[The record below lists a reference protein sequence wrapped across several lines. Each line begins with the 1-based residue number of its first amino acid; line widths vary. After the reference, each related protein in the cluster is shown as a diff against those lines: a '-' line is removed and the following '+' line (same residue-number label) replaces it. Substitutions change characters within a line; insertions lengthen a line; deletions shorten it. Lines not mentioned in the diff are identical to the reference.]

1 MRTFD
6 IADIRSHPELKAQ
19 AAAWFHSKWEVPEE
33 EYLASMDE
41 CISGGASV
49 PQWYVAL
56 EDGVITGG
64 VGVIENDF
72 HVRRDL
78 SPNVCA
84 LYVEPRRRGLGLAG
98 ALRALAAFI
107 QADNHVDAAVVQVQ
121 RMGMALAAVA
131 NDGDGLSFEDID
143 VAVCIVVNLGH
154 CNFLLALRRFFGTP
168 GFPGLRF
175 YEKDA
180 PFRSCWGESWNRRGG
195 RVLSGFYFFWE
206 GAVTPEPFSSAMVPA
221 RQISLMPKGCSSA
234 RHVSV

>member
-56 EDGVITGG
+56 EDGGITGG

-78 SPNVCA
+78 
-84 LYVEPRRRGLGLAG
+84 GLAG
-98 ALRALAAFI
+98 ALLEHVRRDMAALGVDTLYLI
-107 QADNHVDAAVVQVQ
+107 TDHV
-121 RMGMALAAVA
+121 G
-131 NDGDGLSFEDID
+131 
-143 VAVCIVVNLGH
+143 
-154 CNFLLALRRFFGTP
+154 
-168 GFPGLRF
+168 F
-175 YEKDA
+175 YE
-180 PFRSCWGESWNRRGG
+180 RYG
-195 RVLSGFYFFWE
+195 WE
-206 GAVTPEPFSSAMVPA
+206 FVTMAECTDGSAPA
-221 RQISLMPKGCSSA
+221 RLY
-234 RHVSV
+234 VSPRE

>member
-19 AAAWFHSKWEVPEE
+19 AAVWFHSKWEVPEE

-84 LYVEPRRRGLGLAG
+84 LYVEHGGAVS
-98 ALRALAAFI
+98 ALRARCWSMSAATWPRW
-107 QADNHVDAAVVQVQ
+107 AWT
-121 RMGMALAAVA
+121 RCT
-131 NDGDGLSFEDID
+131 S
-143 VAVCIVVNLGH
+143 
-154 CNFLLALRRFFGTP
+154 
-168 GFPGLRF
+168 
-175 YEKDA
+175 
-180 PFRSCWGESWNRRGG
+180 
-195 RVLSGFYFFWE
+195 
-206 GAVTPEPFSSAMVPA
+206 
-221 RQISLMPKGCSSA
+221 
-234 RHVSV
+234 

>member
-41 CISGGASV
+41 CISGGANV

-84 LYVEPRRRGLGLAG
+84 LYVEPRRRSLGLAG
-98 ALRALAAFI
+98 ALLEHVRRDMAALGVDTLYLI
-107 QADNHVDAAVVQVQ
+107 TDHV
-121 RMGMALAAVA
+121 G
-131 NDGDGLSFEDID
+131 
-143 VAVCIVVNLGH
+143 
-154 CNFLLALRRFFGTP
+154 
-168 GFPGLRF
+168 F
-175 YEKDA
+175 YE
-180 PFRSCWGESWNRRGG
+180 RYG
-195 RVLSGFYFFWE
+195 WE
-206 GAVTPEPFSSAMVPA
+206 FVTMAECTDGSAPA
-221 RQISLMPKGCSSA
+221 RLY
-234 RHVSV
+234 VSPRE

>member
-6 IADIRSHPELKAQ
+6 IADIRSHPELKVQ

-41 CISGGASV
+41 CISGGANV

-98 ALRALAAFI
+98 ALLEHVRRDMAALGVATLYLI
-107 QADNHVDAAVVQVQ
+107 TDHDALYE
-121 RMGMALAAVA
+121 R
-131 NDGDGLSFEDID
+131 
-143 VAVCIVVNLGH
+143 LG
-154 CNFLLALRRFFGTP
+154 
-168 GFPGLRF
+168 
-175 YEKDA
+175 
-180 PFRSCWGESWNRRGG
+180 
-195 RVLSGFYFFWE
+195 WE
-206 GAVTPEPFSSAMVPA
+206 FMAMVNCTDGSAPA
-221 RQISLMPKGCSSA
+221 RLY
-234 RHVSV
+234 RRTTDN

>member
-72 HVRRDL
+72 HVRRDMAAL
-78 SPNVCA
+78 GVDTLYLITDHVGFYERYGWEFVTMAECTDGSAPA
-84 LYVEPRRRGLGLAG
+84 RLYVSPR
-98 ALRALAAFI
+98 
-107 QADNHVDAAVVQVQ
+107 
-121 RMGMALAAVA
+121 
-131 NDGDGLSFEDID
+131 E
-143 VAVCIVVNLGH
+143 
-154 CNFLLALRRFFGTP
+154 
-168 GFPGLRF
+168 
-175 YEKDA
+175 
-180 PFRSCWGESWNRRGG
+180 
-195 RVLSGFYFFWE
+195 
-206 GAVTPEPFSSAMVPA
+206 
-221 RQISLMPKGCSSA
+221 
-234 RHVSV
+234 